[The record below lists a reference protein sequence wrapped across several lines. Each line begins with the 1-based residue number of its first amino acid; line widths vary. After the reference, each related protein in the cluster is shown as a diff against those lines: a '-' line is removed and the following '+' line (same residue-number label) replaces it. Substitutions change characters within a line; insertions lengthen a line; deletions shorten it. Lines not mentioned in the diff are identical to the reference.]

1 MYNKGIKEEEIITMS
16 TYKNILVAV
25 DGSQEAEWAL
35 QKAFTVAKNNNAT
48 LVLAHVI
55 DTRNYPT
62 VEAYDTTIRDR
73 SETFAN
79 DLIKKYKEQ
88 AEAAGVT
95 NVVSDI
101 VFGSPKG
108 QISKDLPKKH
118 NIDLI
123 VCGATG
129 LNVVERFLIGSVS
142 ESVVRHARCDVMIV
156 RTEEA

>member
-1 MYNKGIKEEEIITMS
+1 MS
-16 TYKNILVAV
+16 THYNTILVAV

-35 QKAFTVAKNNNAT
+35 EKAYTIAKNNNAK
-48 LVLAHVI
+48 LILAHVI

-79 DLIKKYKEQ
+79 DLVAKYQAQ

-95 NVVSDI
+95 NVETEI
-101 VFGSPKG
+101 VFGSPKA
-108 QISKDLPKKH
+108 QLSKELPKKH
-118 NIDLI
+118 NVDLI

-142 ESVVRHARCDVMIV
+142 EAIVRHANCDVVIV
-156 RTEEA
+156 RTDNK

>member
-1 MYNKGIKEEEIITMS
+1 MS
-16 TYKNILVAV
+16 THYNTILVAI

-35 QKAFTVAKNNNAT
+35 KKAYTIAKNNNAK

-79 DLIKKYKEQ
+79 DLVAKYKAE

-95 NVVSDI
+95 NVVTEI
-101 VFGSPKG
+101 VFGSPKA
-108 QISKDLPKKH
+108 QLSKELPKKH
-118 NIDLI
+118 NVDLI

-142 ESVVRHARCDVMIV
+142 EAIVRHSRCDVVIV
-156 RTEEA
+156 RTDDQKEA

>member
-1 MYNKGIKEEEIITMS
+1 MS
-16 TYKNILVAV
+16 TSYKTILVAV
-25 DGSQEAEWAL
+25 DGSKEAEWAL
-35 QKAFTVAKNNNAT
+35 KKAYTIAKNDNAK

-79 DLIKKYKEQ
+79 DLINKYKAE

-95 NVVSDI
+95 NIETEI
-101 VFGSPKG
+101 VFGSPKA
-108 QISKDLPKKH
+108 QLSKELPAKH
-118 NIDLI
+118 NVDLI

-142 ESVVRHARCDVMIV
+142 EAIVRNSRCDVAIV
-156 RTEEA
+156 RTNNDEA

>member
-1 MYNKGIKEEEIITMS
+1 MS
-16 TYKNILVAV
+16 THYNTILVAI

-35 QKAFTVAKNNNAT
+35 EKAYTIAKNNNSK

-79 DLIKKYKEQ
+79 DLVAKYKAE

-95 NVVSDI
+95 NVVTEI
-101 VFGSPKG
+101 VFGSPKA
-108 QISKDLPKKH
+108 QLSKELPKKH
-118 NIDLI
+118 NVDLI

-142 ESVVRHARCDVMIV
+142 EAIVRHARCDVVVV
-156 RTEEA
+156 RTDDQKEA